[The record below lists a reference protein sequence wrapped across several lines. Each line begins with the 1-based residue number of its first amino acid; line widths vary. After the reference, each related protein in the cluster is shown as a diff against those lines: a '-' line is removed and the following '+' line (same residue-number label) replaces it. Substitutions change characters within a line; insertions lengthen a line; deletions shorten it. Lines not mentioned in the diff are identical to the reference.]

1 MRKTIDTITTEE
13 AIIEAEKKGVDVTRP
28 TIITWVDKYKL
39 GSKLGGRWYIDK
51 KKFIDFL
58 KEGLGK

>member
-1 MRKTIDTITTEE
+1 MKKTIVTITTEE
-13 AIIEAEKKGVDVTRP
+13 AITEARKKGVTITKP
-28 TIITWVDKYKL
+28 TVITWIDRYKL

-58 KEGLGK
+58 DEGLGK